1 MDKKRIVGKDFNL
14 NIYMY
19 IFEATKNV
27 SSSRIVDKKRIVDKD
42 FNLNIYIYLKQL
54 EMIQKFCTFTSFLA
68 YLAWYS

>member
-42 FNLNIYIYLKQL
+42 FNLNIYIY
-54 EMIQKFCTFTSFLA
+54 I
-68 YLAWYS
+68 